1 MSSKLCDFFSS
12 YRGKVDL
19 FCLQEVFNNGVTN
32 RKIYSEAKMDI
43 ADDIGSALINYS
55 DYYAPT
61 QSNDEC
67 LACFVSNK
75 YEVKKEESVF
85 VFRWLDALIPG
96 DAKTLGRNIQ
106 SLQIENEGK
115 IFAVINFHGL
125 WNGQG
130 KGDSDDRI
138 SQSQKIIN
146 YLKTLDCE
154 YILCGDFNLLPDT
167 KSLKMFEE
175 FGLRNLIKEY
185 GITSTRTSLYK
196 PPIRYADYVFVTPG
210 IKVNNFE
217 VLPDEVSD
225 HNVLLL
231 DFEI

>member
-1 MSSKLCDFFSS
+1 MSSSLCDFFSS
-12 YRGKVDL
+12 YRCKVDL

-55 DYYAPT
+55 SHFAPT

-75 YEVKKEESVF
+75 CEVKKEESVF

-106 SLQIENEGK
+106 SLQIESEGK
-115 IFAVINFHGL
+115 SLAVINFHGL

-130 KGDSDDRI
+130 KGDSEDRI
-138 SQSQKIIN
+138 SQSQKIID
-146 YLKTLDCE
+146 YLKTLNCE
-154 YILCGDFNLLPDT
+154 YVLCGDFNLLPDT
-167 KSLKMFEE
+167 RSLKMLEE
-175 FGLRNLIKEY
+175 FGLRNLISEY
-185 GITSTRTSLYK
+185 EITSTRTSFYK
-196 PPIRYADYVFVTPG
+196 PNVRHANYVFVSSG

-217 VLPDEVSD
+217 VLPEEVSD
-225 HNVLLL
+225 HNALLL
-231 DFEI
+231 DFEV